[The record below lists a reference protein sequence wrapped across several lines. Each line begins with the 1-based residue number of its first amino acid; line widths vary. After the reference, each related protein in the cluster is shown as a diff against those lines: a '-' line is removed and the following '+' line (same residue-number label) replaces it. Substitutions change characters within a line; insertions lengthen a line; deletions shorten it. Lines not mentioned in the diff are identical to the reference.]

1 MLVRHSPWL
10 LNSKLHSFLAFLHSM
25 ELSCQLAVPDDLL
38 FDLLDIDGDL
48 WIRRWSAPFLLFIAR
63 ISPLS
68 LETIR
73 GEGA

>member
-1 MLVRHSPWL
+1 MLVRNCSWL
-10 LNSKLHSFLAFLHSM
+10 LNSKLHSFLAFLHTM
-25 ELSCQLAVPDDLL
+25 ELSCQFAVPDDLL
-38 FDLLDIDGDL
+38 FDLLDVDGDL
-48 WIRRWSAPFLLFIAR
+48 WIRRWGASFLLFIAR

>member
-1 MLVRHSPWL
+1 
-10 LNSKLHSFLAFLHSM
+10 M

-48 WIRRWSAPFLLFIAR
+48 RIGRWSTSFLFFIAR

-68 LETIR
+68 FETIR

>member
-1 MLVRHSPWL
+1 
-10 LNSKLHSFLAFLHSM
+10 M

-48 WIRRWSAPFLLFIAR
+48 WIGRWGASFLLFIAR

-68 LETIR
+68 FETIR